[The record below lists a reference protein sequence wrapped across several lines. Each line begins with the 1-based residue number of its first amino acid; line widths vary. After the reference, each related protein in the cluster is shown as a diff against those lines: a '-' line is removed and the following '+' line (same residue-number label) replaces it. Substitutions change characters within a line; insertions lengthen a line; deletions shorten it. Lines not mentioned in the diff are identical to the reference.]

1 MEALVAHIMQD
12 HVTSGKSS
20 YVCGWAECCR
30 EGRPFAKRHKIMT
43 HIRSHTGERP
53 FACESCGKRFARHD
67 SLVTHSK
74 LHTKKRAYHCLFPG
88 CGQSFGQVQ
97 LLDNHERTCHGHA
110 SCSESSQQQQPQ
122 QLEALPCDFDWT
134 LLFSMDECLNMLNHC

>member
-1 MEALVAHIMQD
+1 MQD
-12 HVTSGKSS
+12 HVSSGKSS
-20 YVCGWAECCR
+20 YVCGWGECSR

-53 FACESCGKRFARHD
+53 FACDTCGKRFARHD

-74 LHTKKRAYHCLFPG
+74 LHNKKRAYHCSFAG

-97 LLDNHERTCHGHA
+97 MLENHERTCHVFG
-110 SCSESSQQQQPQ
+110 QQSACMDSPMDQSPQ
-122 QLEALPCDFDWT
+122 HVSVNSDEFDWT
-134 LLFSMDECLNMLNHC
+134 SLLSIDDCFHLLNYY